1 MIPPSYRL
9 KITPRRRRKRTW
21 ESGTLFIKTSWTFT
35 HAGCKPTL
43 ASKIAARSRG
53 PLGSRDSSY
62 IIITLEAKV
71 PVLWHKWHGESLILL
86 AKSWHIP
93 GLCRHKDLK
102 CQHALRVSLRLSR
115 DSMTLQK
122 WPSEEHQEDLHQC
135 SEVERR

>member
-1 MIPPSYRL
+1 VIPPSCRL

-71 PVLWHKWHGESLILL
+71 PVRWHNGTGKMPILL
-86 AKSWHIP
+86 VKSWHRP
-93 GLCRHKDLK
+93 GLRRYKDQK
-102 CQHALRVSLRLSR
+102 CQHALRVSLRLIR
-115 DSMTLQK
+115 DSMTLTK
-122 WPSEEHQEDLHQC
+122 WLSARYQEDHQ
-135 SEVERR
+135 

>member
-1 MIPPSYRL
+1 MNRGVGLQVRSLTGVEGSRVILSVRGVCDPPSCRL

-71 PVLWHKWHGESLILL
+71 PVPM
-86 AKSWHIP
+86 A
-93 GLCRHKDLK
+93 
-102 CQHALRVSLRLSR
+102 
-115 DSMTLQK
+115 
-122 WPSEEHQEDLHQC
+122 
-135 SEVERR
+135 